1 MVGKVA
7 KKEPPPFPSVVL
19 DSEGLWAVARN
30 TEDAR
35 ALIDLAIRGS
45 STVIVPA
52 IVLAEAL
59 TGGPKDARVN
69 QVLSK
74 LTVVSITEDLAR
86 DAALLKRKSGMTGV
100 QHTIDAIVVAVSAS
114 QGGGV
119 VLTSDPGDIGRLADE
134 VQQSRIRAIKV

>member
-1 MVGKVA
+1 MAGKVA
-7 KKEPPPFPSVVL
+7 KKDPPPFPSVVL

-35 ALIDLAIRGS
+35 AVIDLAIRGGS
-45 STVIVPA
+45 LVIVPS
-52 IVLAEAL
+52 IVLAETL
-59 TGGPKDARVN
+59 TGGPQDAPVN

-74 LTVVSITEDLAR
+74 VTVVSITEDLAR

-100 QHTIDAIVVAVSAS
+100 EHTIDAIVVAVSAS

-119 VLTSDPGDIGRLADE
+119 VLTSDPGDIKQLADE
-134 VQQSRIRAIKV
+134 VYESRIRAIKV